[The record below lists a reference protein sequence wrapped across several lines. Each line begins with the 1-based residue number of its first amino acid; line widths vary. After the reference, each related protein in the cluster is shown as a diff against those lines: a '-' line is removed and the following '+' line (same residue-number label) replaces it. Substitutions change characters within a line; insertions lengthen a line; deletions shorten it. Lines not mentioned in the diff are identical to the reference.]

1 MGWSWTI
8 GADGGDGG
16 GGGGGSGGDGGGDD
30 VALVVTA
37 LRERY
42 KVLTSR

>member
-1 MGWSWTI
+1 MGWSWTA

-16 GGGGGSGGDGGGDD
+16 DGNNGGRGGGDD